1 MNQKAI
7 CTLQLAIILVIIV
20 GIVLAVQQVS
30 FLGWDNL
37 QAKDKSLLSL
47 LGLQN
52 QSSGQPGQSFVRMKK
67 CIHSDQYNVWYSPA
81 QFSSHFDGLVRVCIS
96 NCSARNDFSP
106 CRTDPPDVC
115 CYSSGD
121 GNASFCPPNCCYTK
135 CRERCDEQA
144 VLASVDTCQQEPKQ
158 EVLNDKGNE

>member
-7 CTLQLAIILVIIV
+7 STPKLSIILVIIV
-20 GIVLAVQQVS
+20 VIFLAAQQVS

-37 QAKDKSLLSL
+37 QAKAKSLLGL

-52 QSSGQPGQSFVRMKK
+52 QPSSPPVIQMKK

-81 QFSSHFDGLVRVCIS
+81 QFLSHFDGLVRECIS

-121 GNASFCPPNCCYTK
+121 GNASLCPPNCCYTK
-135 CRERCDEQA
+135 CRERCDEPA
-144 VLASVDTCQQEPKQ
+144 VLASLDTCQQEPKQ
-158 EVLNDKGNE
+158 EVLNDKGSE